1 MVLPQLLKIS
11 VQRGHFCFFLE
22 KKITVT
28 VNFLLLVFKCN
39 SFMLQNQKSK
49 CLVLSRYPRSEPLER
64 LN

>member
-1 MVLPQLLKIS
+1 MLTVSGENSFKCSEGPLL
-11 VQRGHFCFFLE
+11 FLSG

-49 CLVLSRYPRSEPLER
+49 C
-64 LN
+64 